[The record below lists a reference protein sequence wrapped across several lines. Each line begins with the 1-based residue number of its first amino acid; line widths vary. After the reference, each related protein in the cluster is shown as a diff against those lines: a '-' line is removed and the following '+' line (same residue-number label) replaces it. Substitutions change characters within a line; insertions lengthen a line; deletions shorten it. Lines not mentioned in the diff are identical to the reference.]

1 MEKSVRLYSLDYND
15 VRTFLWAALFVVC
28 NMALP
33 QVAHLVP
40 QGGII
45 FEPLS
50 LVILVAAC
58 KLGWRTALLAAVV
71 SPLVNN
77 IVFGMPAWGVLP
89 IMAVK
94 LAVLALAAGLAVL
107 ALAAGLAVQ
116 RMQRVTLPMLCGAVL
131 LSELVGGMDELV
143 FTGGLHA
150 TIADFTIGWP
160 GMLLQIA
167 GSYLIVNFI
176 WKR

>member
-1 MEKSVRLYSLDYND
+1 MEKSVRLYSLNYND

-45 FEPLS
+45 FAPLS

-94 LAVLALAAGLAVL
+94 LAVLALAAGLAV
-107 ALAAGLAVQ
+107 Q

-131 LSELVGGMDELV
+131 LSELVGGMAELV

-150 TIADFTIGWP
+150 TIADFIIGWP
-160 GMLLQIA
+160 GLLLQIA
-167 GSYLIVNFI
+167 GCYLIVNFI

>member
-33 QVAHLVP
+33 QVAHLIP

-45 FEPLS
+45 FAPLS
-50 LVILVAAC
+50 LVILVAAY

-94 LAVLALAAGLAVL
+94 LAML

-116 RMQRVTLPMLCGAVL
+116 RMQRVTLTILCGAVL
-131 LSELVGGMDELV
+131 LSELVGGMAELV

-160 GMLLQIA
+160 GLLLQIA

>member
-33 QVAHLVP
+33 QVAHLIP

-45 FEPLS
+45 FAPLS

-94 LAVLALAAGLAVL
+94 LAVLALAAGLAV
-107 ALAAGLAVQ
+107 Q
-116 RMQRVTLPMLCGAVL
+116 RMQRVTLPMLCGVVL
-131 LSELVGGMDELV
+131 LSELVGGMAELAC
-143 FTGGLHA
+143 TGGLHA
-150 TIADFTIGWP
+150 TIADFIIGWP
-160 GMLLQIA
+160 GLLLQIA
-167 GSYLIVNFI
+167 GCYLIVNFI

>member
-33 QVAHLVP
+33 QAAHLIP

-45 FEPLS
+45 FAPLS

-58 KLGWRTALLAAVV
+58 KLGWRTALLAAVI
-71 SPLVNN
+71 SPLVNS

-94 LAVLALAAGLAVL
+94 LAVLALAAGLAV
-107 ALAAGLAVQ
+107 Q
-116 RMQRVTLPMLCGAVL
+116 RMQRVTLAMLCGAVL
-131 LSELVGGMDELV
+131 LSELVGGMAELV

-160 GMLLQIA
+160 GLLLQIA

>member
-15 VRTFLWAALFVVC
+15 VRTFLWTALFVVC

-45 FEPLS
+45 FAPLS

-94 LAVLALAAGLAVL
+94 LAVLALAAGLAV
-107 ALAAGLAVQ
+107 Q
-116 RMQRVTLPMLCGAVL
+116 RMQRVTLAMLCGAVL
-131 LSELVGGMDELV
+131 LSELVGGMAELA

>member
-1 MEKSVRLYSLDYND
+1 MEKSVRLYSLNYND

-33 QVAHLVP
+33 QVAHLIP

-45 FEPLS
+45 FAPLS

-94 LAVLALAAGLAVL
+94 LAVLALAAGLAV
-107 ALAAGLAVQ
+107 Q

-131 LSELVGGMDELV
+131 LSELVGGMAELV

-160 GMLLQIA
+160 GLLLQIA
-167 GSYLIVNFI
+167 GCYLIVNFI

>member
-33 QVAHLVP
+33 QVAHLIP

-45 FEPLS
+45 FAPLS

-94 LAVLALAAGLAVL
+94 LAML

-131 LSELVGGMDELV
+131 LSELVGGMAELV

-160 GMLLQIA
+160 GLLLQIA

>member
-1 MEKSVRLYSLDYND
+1 MEKSVRLYSLNYND

-33 QVAHLVP
+33 QVAHLIP

-45 FEPLS
+45 FAPLS

-94 LAVLALAAGLAVL
+94 LAVLALAAGLAV
-107 ALAAGLAVQ
+107 Q
-116 RMQRVTLPMLCGAVL
+116 RMQRVTLAMLCGAVL
-131 LSELVGGMDELV
+131 LSELVGGMAELA

-160 GMLLQIA
+160 GLLLQIA
-167 GSYLIVNFI
+167 GCYLIVNFI